1 MLTTDQETDNGC
13 KVNTL
18 IFNALIFFFFALK
31 KRDIQPK
38 AVWVHF
44 FFLLVY
50 ISPDLSETNLHVTEF
65 FLSSHNSEIM
75 CSDRSLPANM
85 PEKKNNLIR
94 LGH

>member
-18 IFNALIFFFFALK
+18 IFNALIFFFALK
-31 KRDIQPK
+31 KRDIQSK

-44 FFLLVY
+44 FFLFMY

-65 FLSSHNSEIM
+65 FLSHNSEIM

-85 PEKKNNLIR
+85 LEKKNNLIR